1 MISVLL
7 VLVKLLVSEKKLLVS
22 EKKVLVSDKAEKVV
36 KVGARALQKQ
46 ILPRKFST
54 SVVFCPAVR

>member
-7 VLVKLLVSEKKLLVS
+7 VLVKLLMSEKKL
-22 EKKVLVSDKAEKVV
+22 LVSDKAEKVV
-36 KVGARALQKQ
+36 KVAARALQKQ